1 MPSPSQRIETLE
13 KELEK
18 YNFKR
23 NDGAKS
29 FSSIKEDIAKRIK
42 ILNLVHSELM
52 SISTEL
58 FYYNMVDHLGNTKIE
73 FLTLQQCISLFKE
86 LDSAMNKFIKDNDQK
101 YILKCEKLKKKVL
114 WAGCNITKDFLD
126 KKSEDGYPFIK
137 ECPEEC
143 REKLRKHYFALRNKA
158 LSKMIKECK
167 ENIEKSY
174 QLLITGELLSY
185 EKFFKEKTFDENLEK
200 INPASLEQHLKEIMT
215 QILIKKNKSIAKA
228 ICMKLNGEKNIS
240 KADKIFKIFVKEI
253 YRDEHGKSIEI

>member
-52 SISTEL
+52 AISTEL

-126 KKSEDGYPFIK
+126 KKSEDGYPF
-137 ECPEEC
+137 
-143 REKLRKHYFALRNKA
+143 
-158 LSKMIKECK
+158 IKECK